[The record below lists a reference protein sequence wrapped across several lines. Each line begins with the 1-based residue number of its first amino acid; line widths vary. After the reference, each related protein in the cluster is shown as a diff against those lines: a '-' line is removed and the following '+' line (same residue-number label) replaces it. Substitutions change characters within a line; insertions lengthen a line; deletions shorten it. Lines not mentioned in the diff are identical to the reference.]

1 MTALYMDGFDHY
13 GSGTAGVANML
24 DGVWASVSGATISA
38 PSWGTART
46 GTNCL
51 QIQPTAGGSEAKI
64 VVPGSPSILY
74 ASFGF
79 SLDYLPPGVA
89 VNLFSVKD
97 VSNNLLYYVG
107 VNPTGTVT
115 LYNGSGTALST
126 SGGAVIKAQTWHFI
140 EFGLNLS
147 AGTFVLRVDD
157 AQATNTPVIS
167 ATGLTGT
174 TVGFFSASYFTST
187 FNYLGYPQIYM
198 DDLFLRNGSGTVN
211 NGFLGDRRIAL
222 LLADADTTTA
232 GWTPT
237 YYKEFGTGVLAL
249 ATLGTNT
256 STPSNIN
263 ASLTMAG
270 ATALDVGSSDF
281 TLETFVRFEQLPAAT
296 AYSTIFG
303 RWDQA
308 GNQRSYR
315 LILGGSTFNGGS
327 LQFDYSTGGTAGTV
341 TTPIVYPFTPTIN
354 QWYHIAIVRASNQ
367 LLLFVN
373 GIQLGLPIACTATFF
388 GGGSEV
394 FSLGAEWGNAGVVA
408 NTYLVGLMDETR
420 FTNGF
425 ARYTTSFTPPT
436 TAFPRGSGL
445 DSHWSLVSY
454 IASYD
459 TIIADESSY
468 TRTVTAQYGASQFT
482 PSDGATI
489 GANSAIGKA
498 IPDDNTFIS
507 APFVAATSILTM
519 TTQPTNGTTVT
530 VGTKNGS
537 TAAVYTFKTT
547 IASAFDVLIDTT
559 AQNTLTNLLN
569 AINNGTGAGTK
580 FGTGTTANYNVAA
593 TALPAGQILVTA
605 NLAGTAGNSI
615 ATSSTSTASWTG
627 TTLSGGLNIPGPSN
641 FKVQPPPPNTTVIS
655 AMQSVM
661 RGYKTDSG
669 TSTVQPALIGGLGG
683 TELGAA
689 HTLVTNAVYYN
700 DIYETDPDT
709 SGPISPATILNG
721 SLQVNRTA

>member
-1 MTALYMDGFDHY
+1 M
-13 GSGTAGVANML
+13 
-24 DGVWASVSGATISA
+24 
-38 PSWGTART
+38 
-46 GTNCL
+46 
-51 QIQPTAGGSEAKI
+51 
-64 VVPGSPSILY
+64 
-74 ASFGF
+74 
-79 SLDYLPPGVA
+79 
-89 VNLFSVKD
+89 
-97 VSNNLLYYVG
+97 
-107 VNPTGTVT
+107 
-115 LYNGSGTALST
+115 
-126 SGGAVIKAQTWHFI
+126 
-140 EFGLNLS
+140 
-147 AGTFVLRVDD
+147 
-157 AQATNTPVIS
+157 
-167 ATGLTGT
+167 
-174 TVGFFSASYFTST
+174 
-187 FNYLGYPQIYM
+187 
-198 DDLFLRNGSGTVN
+198 
-211 NGFLGDRRIAL
+211 
-222 LLADADTTTA
+222 
-232 GWTPT
+232 
-237 YYKEFGTGVLAL
+237 
-249 ATLGTNT
+249 
-256 STPSNIN
+256 
-263 ASLTMAG
+263 
-270 ATALDVGSSDF
+270 
-281 TLETFVRFEQLPAAT
+281 
-296 AYSTIFG
+296 
-303 RWDQA
+303 
-308 GNQRSYR
+308 
-315 LILGGSTFNGGS
+315 
-327 LQFDYSTGGTAGTV
+327 QFDYSTGGTAGTV

-373 GIQLGLPIACTATFF
+373 GIQLGLPIACSATFF

-425 ARYTTSFTPPT
+425 ARYTTSFTTPT

-454 IASYD
+454 IAGYD

-468 TRTVTAQYGASQFT
+468 ARTVTAQYGASQFT
-482 PSDGATI
+482 PSDGAAI

-569 AINNGTGAGTK
+569 AINNGSGAGTK

-605 NLAGTAGNSI
+605 NIAGTTGNSV

-683 TELGAA
+683 TTLGAA
-689 HTLVTNAVYYN
+689 HTLVTNSVYYN